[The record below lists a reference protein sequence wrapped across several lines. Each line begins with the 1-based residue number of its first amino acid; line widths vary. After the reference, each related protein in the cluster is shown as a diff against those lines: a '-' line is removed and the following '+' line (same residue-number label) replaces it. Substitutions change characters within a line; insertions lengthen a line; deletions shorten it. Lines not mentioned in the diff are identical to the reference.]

1 MIRSGYTVFVYI
13 CVFLFLTI
21 SGFAED
27 GGANKGVSD
36 DFDADFDKKPG
47 LEVSM
52 EVLQKFG
59 VKTVPLVKKVVSKDL
74 RVPGVVSFDETT
86 MHTINTKYAGWVEKL
101 YIDYEGKYVKKGA
114 VVAEIYSP
122 KLLAAK
128 EELLI
133 LYNMEKKKTG
143 IYSGM
148 FNKDREKLIS
158 GAKERLKNW
167 DISEHEINQLIKD
180 GAATRT
186 VSVYS
191 PHEGYVVEKMITA
204 GSSISPGKPLFRI
217 ASLSKVWIIVDVYE
231 QDVPYIKLGQS
242 AEIYLANFPGKVF
255 KSKVDYIYPEL
266 SGKTR
271 TLKVRFPVDNPDGAL
286 KPGMY
291 MEINTSFNIGEQL
304 LVPTEA
310 VIDDGVRKIVFTEEE
325 EKGIFYPKEVA
336 LGLKTN
342 GYYVVLGGLTEGEK
356 VVQGANFLLDSD
368 ARLKGIKPLEKN

>member
-1 MIRSGYTVFVYI
+1 
-13 CVFLFLTI
+13 
-21 SGFAED
+21 
-27 GGANKGVSD
+27 
-36 DFDADFDKKPG
+36 
-47 LEVSM
+47 
-52 EVLQKFG
+52 
-59 VKTVPLVKKVVSKDL
+59 
-74 RVPGVVSFDETT
+74 